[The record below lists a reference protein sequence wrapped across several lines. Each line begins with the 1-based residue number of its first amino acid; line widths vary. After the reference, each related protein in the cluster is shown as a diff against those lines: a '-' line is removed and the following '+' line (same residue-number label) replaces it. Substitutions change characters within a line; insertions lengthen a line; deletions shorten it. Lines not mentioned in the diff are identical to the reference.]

1 MKEVQPEIGT
11 GVGGGGR
18 REDKGSR
25 LEAEHN
31 HSGELRKSGPVRSRD
46 AVVCIVLS
54 ISPGL
59 QASCHHY
66 HFIDNTHEAG
76 Q

>member
-1 MKEVQPEIGT
+1 M
-11 GVGGGGR
+11 GVGGR
-18 REDKGSR
+18 TKGVDSR
-25 LEAEHN
+25 QNTIDAD
-31 HSGELRKSGPVRSRD
+31 SGELSKSGPVRSRD